1 MKNVGADVA
10 GECDGG
16 GRDPCGRRACAG
28 GRQVV
33 AAEAGA
39 ALHAGRA
46 RCTGQG
52 GAQRA
57 AAVRARRLGAGA
69 GARRPGRAA
78 RGAGAD
84 AAARARA
91 DPVRA
96 HAGLPVRVLPRRRV
110 SDGGRPGGR
119 AAHGAARP
127 AVRRR
132 APDELRHLRG
142 ARPEARLQPQRLR
155 RDAAGAVRVGR
166 EAARRELR
174 GRGQGARLR
183 RRGSPLGRDGGGAGV
198 PRGDGALRGDAEHP
212 RLVRAARRRGRS
224 ASSSAGGCRASR

>member
-1 MKNVGADVA
+1 MENTDVGELDVA
-10 GECDGG
+10 TAADETHVVDE
-16 GRDPCGRRACAG
+16 RAPAG
-28 GRQVV
+28 GRSSRPKPVPHFTP
-33 AAEAGA
+33 AE
-39 ALHAGRA
+39 
-46 RCTGQG
+46 
-52 GAQRA
+52 RA
-57 AAVRARRLGAGA
+57 ARGKAARSELPRSAHGDWEPAPGR
-69 GARRPGRAA
+69 RRPGRAA

-96 HAGLPVRVLPRRRV
+96 HARLAVRVLPRRRV

-132 APDELRHLRG
+132 APDELRHLRR

-174 GRGQGARLR
+174 GRRPGSEASTTRL
-183 RRGSPLGRDGGGAGV
+183 
-198 PRGDGALRGDAEHP
+198 
-212 RLVRAARRRGRS
+212 AARP
-224 ASSSAGGCRASR
+224 